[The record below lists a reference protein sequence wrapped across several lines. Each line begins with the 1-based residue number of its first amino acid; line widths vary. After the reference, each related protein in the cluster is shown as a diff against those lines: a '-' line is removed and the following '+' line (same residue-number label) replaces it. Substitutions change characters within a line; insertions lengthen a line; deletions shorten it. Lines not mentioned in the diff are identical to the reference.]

1 MATKKKPN
9 SGNPAKRAKQLELR
23 ASEHPLARRLFKRIE
38 EGTLLV
44 RDLQPHIAPLGD
56 ASITLEQWTWLRGSM
71 AVDLALYAQLTG
83 QPSPIDLIVAA
94 EQERVLIE
102 YDSPDQIISSGAGIS
117 AQRLISD
124 GVRGVQ
130 AGTD

>member
-9 SGNPAKRAKQLELR
+9 SGNPAKRAQQLALK
-23 ASEHPLARRLFKRIE
+23 ASEDPLARRLFRRIE

-44 RDLQPHIAPLGD
+44 RDLQAHIEPMGE
-56 ASITLEQWTWLRGSM
+56 SKITLEQWRFLRGSV

-83 QPSPIDLIVAA
+83 QPSPIDIIVAS

-102 YDSPDQIISSGAGIS
+102 YDSPDQIVSSGAGIS
-117 AQRLISD
+117 AQRLVGN
-124 GVRGVQ
+124 GVR
-130 AGTD
+130 